1 MYGKKINE
9 LVVECS
15 SGERE
20 GTCNHMYMYSMPSLT
35 PYGDSFATFL
45 QLQHMRF
52 PFLLVQVSRPRK
64 PRMKLADTT
73 SGESSRG
80 SFGYSSRFSTRS
92 PLVPTWVS
100 HDHSYYSY
108 KYSPTSSNPLI
119 SSISKARWWRA
130 SSTQEALCL
139 SVELKPILKPMPLNH
154 ANEGTAHE
162 IYNAYDKASTSSELR
177 VPAEL
182 TLACLTPKP

>member
-9 LVVECS
+9 LVVERS

-20 GTCNHMYMYSMPSLT
+20 GTHNHMYMYSMPSLT

-73 SGESSRG
+73 SGESSRDHLGILRG
-80 SFGYSSRFSTRS
+80 SRPDHRLYQPASVMIIHITATNITQR
-92 PLVPTWVS
+92 LPT
-100 HDHSYYSY
+100 H
-108 KYSPTSSNPLI
+108 
-119 SSISKARWWRA
+119 
-130 SSTQEALCL
+130 
-139 SVELKPILKPMPLNH
+139 
-154 ANEGTAHE
+154 
-162 IYNAYDKASTSSELR
+162 
-177 VPAEL
+177 
-182 TLACLTPKP
+182 